1 MEYSRQVHDKYY
13 EMADRILTKV
23 PLAVTFQAKTGVPKV
38 YGAAGVA
45 SVWVTLVFF
54 NIGAPLLVN
63 LVGFGYAAYASLG
76 AIESPG
82 KEDDTQWLTYW
93 VIFGL
98 LNVVE
103 YFTGFLLYWF
113 PFFYVAKLGL
123 LVWLMLPATRGAEK
137 LYHAGVRPIML
148 NLTSKRPAL
157 AAASRAPASSAAPA
171 TNGSPSAAAAA
182 ATASSKATNL
192 KSE

>member
-1 MEYSRQVHDKYY
+1 MEHARQVHDKYY
-13 EMADRILTKV
+13 EAADRALSKV
-23 PLAVTFQAKTGVPKV
+23 PAAVTFQNKTGVPKV

-45 SVWVTLVFF
+45 GVWVTLVFF

-63 LVGFGYAAYASLG
+63 LVGFGYAAYATVG

-93 VIFGL
+93 VIFGM

-113 PFFYVAKLGL
+113 PFFYVAKLGF

-137 LYHAGVRPIML
+137 LYHTGVRPIML
-148 NLTSKRPAL
+148 NLRNKRIPA
-157 AAASRAPASSAAPA
+157 SAAPA
-171 TNGSPSAAAAA
+171 PAATATAATNGSTTAAG
-182 ATASSKATNL
+182 SSTATNL